1 MILSLMLERL
11 SREPAALAVA
21 GAARLGGGGAGNV
34 GLDVTAAVDDAL
46 AAALTFEALVGTRTV
61 TRPAGARGI
70 SAACVDSTRFCFDR
84 VAPSVKVGSSG
95 MCEPVAAD
103 AGGRTTGGAGTS
115 TSNSLDSYAS
125 SICTRSPSS
134 SSSGSSTSG
143 GEEVANSCSDAIARA
158 PVESGKPSG
167 TANGSS
173 RVTLLCSRCCTSR
186 LKSWSRV
193 SNETPSCSS
202 CTFRSICIDLHEQ
215 VINLI

>member
-1 MILSLMLERL
+1 MLSLMLERL

-21 GAARLGGGGAGNV
+21 GAVRLGGGGAGNV
-34 GLDVTAAVDDAL
+34 GLDVTAAVDNAL

-70 SAACVDSTRFCFDR
+70 SAACVDSTRFCFGR

-95 MCEPVAAD
+95 MCEPEAAD

-115 TSNSLDSYAS
+115 TSNPLDSYAS

-134 SSSGSSTSG
+134 SSSGSSTS
-143 GEEVANSCSDAIARA
+143 CSEAIARA
-158 PVESGKPSG
+158 PVDSGKPSG

-202 CTFRSICIDLHEQ
+202 CTFRSIDLHAQ
-215 VINLI
+215 VINFI